1 MALDDMMALLMVEQI
16 DDQAYYIELER
27 TIRVFLTRFADL
39 EENLA
44 KKDALPSWLSSF
56 NCLCLLNLP
65 AIVRRYGPI
74 RNIWEGSSVGEGFLR
89 FAKPAVK
96 HGLRKFW
103 QRSTMTNLMRM
114 KGLQVLVGAMNE
126 DASNPTM
133 DYDEEE
139 EGVGTS
145 KPEPGLFK
153 CYKSTR
159 EIDEL
164 IRKGSKAISCLVVDN
179 CLGVVC
185 LNAMRDV
192 NFVPLNIGPHDRTK
206 MGRHYFKFERDTE
219 VECQLLDYGRIEE
232 VGIMLPRIQLLEY
245 EHEMFVRG
253 SYTIVD
259 RSHRHLNREGGL
271 TGVINTAL

>member
-1 MALDDMMALLMVEQI
+1 M
-16 DDQAYYIELER
+16 
-27 TIRVFLTRFADL
+27 
-39 EENLA
+39 
-44 KKDALPSWLSSF
+44 
-56 NCLCLLNLP
+56 
-65 AIVRRYGPI
+65 
-74 RNIWEGSSVGEGFLR
+74 GEGFLR
-89 FAKPAVK
+89 FAKPAMK

-126 DASNPTM
+126 DASNPM
-133 DYDEEE
+133 LDSDQDDE
-139 EGVGTS
+139 GAGTP
-145 KPEPGLFK
+145 KMEPGLYK

-164 IRKGSKAISCLVVDN
+164 IRKCKKAISCLVVDD

-185 LNAMRDV
+185 RNATGEVD
-192 NFVPLNIGPHDRTK
+192 FVPLNIGPHDLTK
-206 MGRHYFKFERDTE
+206 MGRHYFKFERNTE
-219 VECQLLDYGRIEE
+219 AGRIQE

-245 EHEMFVRG
+245 EDEMFVRS